1 VDHAKR
7 VGQRA
12 GGLVSLTMPRQYGR
26 LPGPPGERRVVCDYC
41 GITWY
46 RSACRRDASGFLA
59 CPDDQSGRDT
69 ATLDRL
75 NAQAAAQVRYPRP
88 AIERW

>member
-1 VDHAKR
+1 MR
-7 VGQRA
+7 
-12 GGLVSLTMPRQYGR
+12 TMPRKYGR

-46 RSACRRDASGFLA
+46 RSACRRDMSGLLA

-69 ATLDRL
+69 MTLDRA
-75 NAQAAAQVRYPRP
+75 NAQAGVEALPPRP
-88 AIERW
+88 LSERW